1 MKNRISTKK
10 FRASSVSM
18 MVLAL
23 LCMWPKLTYSQN
35 NIDTVPYCCNFEE
48 YSERGQ
54 WLFAND
60 SPNDWHI
67 GSAIQSGGMY
77 SMYISANGGLDNYC
91 DFDASVSYAYR
102 RLRIPAGLYEISF
115 DWAFLPDNTAIHAM
129 ITYFR
134 VFLVP
139 DTTTFTAGTLLDG
152 LSNLKL
158 PEGAISVDNSSGMCS
173 RSYWSRFTN
182 PHVQVPVTDN
192 YYLVFCFVRPFQSDV
207 ISNPTAID
215 SICITPV
222 QCHKPMALSR
232 RMLQNGCV
240 QLSWKDFNIPRNTMW
255 AVEYGPIGFPHGHGN
270 TVACNTDTV
279 TICGLINDQIYDF
292 YVSTSCGNSD
302 STIYSDVLRMRY
314 RDHQNQCLEFDDINS
329 PNVICTHGKYLLFN
343 SYDNYYPG
351 PYADTGVIDYGP
363 SYYGDQSLTPNNSL
377 HTVHTDPNETD
388 YNTGGRLHTVPPNEC
403 SSVRLGSTYG
413 KWICQSISYNILV
426 DTSSADIL
434 IVQYACV
441 LQNPSGHET
450 LRKPRFILQILDRY
464 GVVTDTVCLNYDFS
478 GNNLIN
484 DTTWQRAGTRTY
496 WKDWTRA
503 GINLSNYHGQPL
515 TIRLTTFACGQGADD
530 HFGYAYFNLKCEKSD
545 ITGEVCGN
553 DTSFSTALFKA
564 PSGFSYRWYSPDNPN
579 FSSSNQAIWVPL
591 DNSVY
596 HCDIFLGD
604 PRCKFTKAIVA
615 SPNNVERRFIHANFR
630 HTTDSLSCTHRLTVV
645 NTSHSSDQNHG
656 NIAYDCDF
664 FLWDFGDNT
673 TSSDENPLSHI
684 YSGIGPYVVSLIAG
698 RTDIGCYDTIV
709 DTISFFPGVYN
720 VIRADICEDSGYR
733 FFNQVLTQSGIYTK
747 LLTSDND
754 CDTTIELH
762 LKVRKHPQIQIIGN
776 NISCEK
782 TSGTLLLRTNGN
794 DIRWTSNP
802 FDSTLL
808 GHEHDTLIVVPRLIP
823 TLYTVIVD
831 SFPRMSD
838 CNASA
843 SIWVN
848 PPPVFQAFY
857 RMSPQVISAQR
868 MQIRYSDYSKG
879 PISERQWTFH
889 EIPDRF
895 DDKEILN
902 SRFVY
907 YTPHFESDSLH
918 VRLIV
923 RNEGNCADTLQNT
936 YPILKGE
943 VWVPSVFTPD
953 ANENNVL
960 KVGHYN
966 INTYDISIYNRS
978 GQRVFHSSDPDE
990 CWDGTYNGHPCPA
1003 AAYVYHINYTT
1014 KSLPQSSCEQNGS
1027 VLIVR

>member
-1 MKNRISTKK
+1 MNKNHKIT
-10 FRASSVSM
+10 VIL
-18 MVLAL
+18 LAL
-23 LCMWPKLTYSQN
+23 LTIAGVARSQTAA
-35 NIDTVPYCCNFEE
+35 TVPY
-48 YSERGQ
+48 
-54 WLFAND
+54 
-60 SPNDWHI
+60 
-67 GSAIQSGGMY
+67 
-77 SMYISANGGLDNYC
+77 YC
-91 DFDASVSYAYR
+91 DFENAQERSDWQFSNDIMNLWIIDTATDNGGYYSLFVCPDSFYTDLPFFCFEYLSNSYAYR
-102 RLRIPAGLYEISF
+102 KIHFNAGLYNISF
-115 DWAFLPDNTAIHAM
+115 DWFFPGLSNYISF
-129 ITYFR
+129 TYMR
-134 VFLVP
+134 VFLIP
-139 DTTTFTAGTLLDG
+139 ATTTFTGGQRYPGISASHLPPNAIPVDFSGAQIINGGTF
-152 LSNLKL
+152 
-158 PEGAISVDNSSGMCS
+158 
-173 RSYWSRFTN
+173 SRFSN
-182 PHVQVPVTDN
+182 PTVQIPVTDD
-192 YYLVFCFVRPFQSDV
+192 YYLVFFFFCNGQYLRFDPN
-207 ISNPTAID
+207 SNVYWSPAID
-215 SICITPV
+215 NINITAV
-222 QCHKPMALSR
+222 QCQQPKALAYSD
-232 RMLQNGCV
+232 LGNGCISLDWDDV
-240 QLSWKDFNIPRNTMW
+240 QIPAPTSWNI
-255 AVEYGPIGFPHGHGN
+255 EYGPRGFQIGSGTQIAATSHPH
-270 TVACNTDTV
+270 
-279 TICGLINDQIYDF
+279 TICGLQADSTYDF
-292 YVSTSCGNSD
+292 YVRSNCQNGSMSG
-302 STIYSDVLRMRY
+302 YSDVLSICYKSETYLCRNFCDLKAPGTVCTY
-314 RDHQNQCLEFDDINS
+314 GQYEEHGDTIGEF
-329 PNVICTHGKYLLFN
+329 Y
-343 SYDNYYPG
+343 G
-351 PYADTGVIDYGP
+351 PYSDTGIVNFGYQN
-363 SYYGDQSLTPNNSL
+363 YGDPNTMLHASR
-377 HTVHTDPNETD
+377 HTVHTDPAEFD
-388 YNTGGRLHTVPPNEC
+388 SCSGYQLHTVPLGEA
-403 SSVRLGSTYG
+403 SSVRLGTVYG
-413 KWICQSISYNILV
+413 RWICQSISYNILV

-673 TSSDENPLSHI
+673 TSSNENPLSHI
-684 YSGIGPYVVSLIAG
+684 YSGTGPYVVSLIAG

-923 RNEGNCADTLQNT
+923 RNESNCADTLQNT

-943 VWVPSVFTPD
+943 VWVPNVFTPD
-953 ANENNVL
+953 ANDNKVL
-960 KVGHYN
+960 KVGHHN
-966 INTYDISIYNRS
+966 INTYEIDIYNRV

-990 CWDGTYNGHPCPA
+990 CWDGTYNGHPCPSE
-1003 AAYVYHINYTT
+1003 AYVYHINYTT
-1014 KSLPQSSCEQNGS
+1014 KSLPESSCEQNGS